1 MIFEHEIPKGS
12 RLYFGASAKRKR
24 VLENQVCD
32 ILDNCGFEEILTPNF
47 SYSQHQA
54 IANEKKL
61 IKFSDEQNEQVSLR
75 ADSTLDVVR
84 IITKRLGRTTT
95 HKKWFYVQPIFTYP
109 SKEEYQIGC
118 EWIDHN
124 NIADIMNLTADILK
138 ALKIEPILQI
148 SNINIPKLVASE
160 LNIDID
166 LFKNGEIA
174 TLFKLNCEW
183 LNKLI
188 KVKDIASLE
197 KVISIVPTSV
207 KIELE
212 KLLLTAKEV
221 NYENIIIAPLYYGSL
236 RYYDGIYYRV
246 INENLTLCNGGVY
259 SSEDINS
266 LGFALYTD
274 NLLKIL
280 ED

>member
-32 ILDNCGFEEILTPNF
+32 ILENSGFEEILTPNF

>member
-12 RLYFGASAKRKR
+12 RLYFGSTAKKKR
-24 VLENQVCD
+24 VLENKVCD
-32 ILDNCGFEEILTPNF
+32 ILDNLGFEEILTPNF

-54 IANEKKL
+54 IENDKKL

-118 EWIDHN
+118 EWVDHD
-124 NIADIMNLTADILK
+124 NIADIMNLTATILK
-138 ALKIEPILQI
+138 SLQIEPILQI
-148 SNINIPKLVASE
+148 SNINIPKLVCSE
-160 LNIDID
+160 LNID
-166 LFKNGEIA
+166 LELLKNGEIA
-174 TLFKLNCEW
+174 ALFRLNCDW
-183 LNKLI
+183 LNKLL
-188 KVKDIASLE
+188 KVKDIKSLE
-197 KVISIVPTSV
+197 NVIEIVPNNIKS
-207 KIELE
+207 ELE
-212 KLLLTAKEV
+212 KLLQKAKEV
-221 NYENIIIAPLYYGSL
+221 DYSNIIIAPLYYGML

-246 INENLTLCNGGVY
+246 ISDNLTLCKGGMY
-259 SSEDINS
+259 SSEGISS

>member
-32 ILDNCGFEEILTPNF
+32 ILENSGFEEILTPNF

-95 HKKWFYVQPIFTYP
+95 HRKWFYVQPIFTYP

-124 NIADIMNLTADILK
+124 NIADIINLTANILT

-148 SNINIPKLVASE
+148 SNINIPKLVANE

-166 LFKNGEIA
+166 LLKNGEIA

-197 KVISIVPTSV
+197 NVINSVPASI
-207 KIELE
+207 KAELE

-221 NYENIIIAPLYYGSL
+221 NYGNIIIAPLYYGSL

-246 INENLTLCNGGVY
+246 INENLTLCNGGMY
-259 SSEDINS
+259 SSEGISS

>member
-24 VLENQVCD
+24 VLENQICE
-32 ILDNCGFEEILTPNF
+32 ILDNDGFEEILTPNF

-84 IITKRLGRTTT
+84 IITKRLGRTTA

-124 NIADIMNLTADILK
+124 NIADIMNLTANILK
-138 ALKIEPILQI
+138 ALKIEPIFQI

-166 LFKNGEIA
+166 LLKNGEIA

-188 KVKDIASLE
+188 KVKDIKSLE
-197 KVISIVPTSV
+197 NVINIVPSSL
-207 KIELE
+207 KEELE
-212 KLLLTAKEV
+212 KLLCKAKEV
-221 NYENIIIAPLYYGSL
+221 NYSNIIIAPLYYGSL

-246 INENLTLCNGGVY
+246 INENLTLCKGGMY
-259 SSEDINS
+259 SSEGMSS

>member
-12 RLYFGASAKRKR
+12 RLYFGSMAKAKRR
-24 VLENQVCD
+24 LENQVCD
-32 ILDNCGFEEILTPNF
+32 ILDDCGFEEILTPNF

-54 IANEKKL
+54 IVNEKKL

-84 IITKRLGRTTT
+84 IITKRLGRTTA
-95 HKKWFYVQPIFTYP
+95 HRKWFYVQPIFTYP

-118 EWIDHN
+118 EWIDHH
-124 NIADIMNLTADILK
+124 NISDIMNLTANIFK

-148 SNINIPKLVASE
+148 SNINVPVLVSKE
-160 LNIDID
+160 LNIDIS

-183 LNKLI
+183 LNKLL
-188 KVKDIASLE
+188 KVKDIKSLE
-197 KVISIVPTSV
+197 NVIKIIPESI
-207 KIELE
+207 KAELE
-212 KLLLTAKEV
+212 KLLSKAKEV
-221 NYENIIIAPLYYGSL
+221 DYGNIIIAPLYYGSL
-236 RYYDGIYYRV
+236 KYYDGIYYRV
-246 INENLTLCNGGVY
+246 INDNLTLCKGGMY
-259 SSEDINS
+259 SSEGISS

>member
-12 RLYFGASAKRKR
+12 RLYFGSTAKKKR
-24 VLENQVCD
+24 VLENRVCE
-32 ILDNCGFEEILTPNF
+32 ILDNLGFEEILTPNF

-54 IANEKKL
+54 IENDKKL

-118 EWIDHN
+118 EWVDHD
-124 NIADIMNLTADILK
+124 NIADIMNLTATILK
-138 ALKIEPILQI
+138 SLQIEPILQI
-148 SNINIPKLVASE
+148 SNINIPKLVCSE
-160 LNIDID
+160 LNID
-166 LFKNGEIA
+166 LELLKNGEIA
-174 TLFKLNCEW
+174 ALFKLNCDW
-183 LNKLI
+183 LNKLL
-188 KVKDIASLE
+188 KVKDIKSLE
-197 KVISIVPTSV
+197 SVIEIVPNS
-207 KIELE
+207 IRSELE
-212 KLLLTAKEV
+212 KLLQKAKEV
-221 NYENIIIAPLYYGSL
+221 DYSNIIIAPLYYGML

-246 INENLTLCNGGVY
+246 ISDNLTLCKGGMY
-259 SSEDINS
+259 SSEGISS